1 MWKHE
6 TSIILFTGQHLE
18 TKDNLMGKCL
28 LPLLSV
34 SWFILH
40 KSPSAFAADLSLMW
54 KKVTASLTML
64 HWYCGYSLDKCLQ
77 LIIFKGACSVIIL
90 TQMNF

>member
-6 TSIILFTGQHLE
+6 TSIILLTGQHLE
-18 TKDNLMGKCL
+18 TKDDLVGKCL

-34 SWFILH
+34 SWFVLW
-40 KSPSAFAADLSLMW
+40 KSPTAFAADLSLMW
-54 KKVTASLTML
+54 KKVTVFLTML
-64 HWYCGYSLDKCLQ
+64 HCYCGYSLDKCLQ
-77 LIIFKGACSVIIL
+77 LIILKGACSVIIL